1 MDAIAETI
9 CRKRETMSRYID
21 AEVLKETF
29 NSSINTGHESFDL
42 SAICE
47 CIDFETDVD
56 VEPVRHAHWVLF
68 NGELTGRI
76 QYKCSIC
83 DSRWG
88 IDWMRYC
95 PHCGAKM
102 DEDMIS
108 QF

>member
-1 MDAIAETI
+1 M
-9 CRKRETMSRYID
+9 RYID
-21 AEVLKETF
+21 ADVIRDEWLHGGENEHIYDTNDF
-29 NSSINTGHESFDL
+29 LDSIDYQPT
-42 SAICE
+42 A
-47 CIDFETDVD
+47 D
-56 VEPVRHAHWVLF
+56 VEPVRHAHWVPF

-102 DEDMIS
+102 DES
-108 QF
+108 VNG